1 MPFNFSESS
10 NFQKSAQEA
19 IALTLANLSTDDTA
33 ATSIIQRWEV
43 TNVGGDYTEEDST
56 QSATV
61 TVDLK
66 KGFQALL
73 QSQHQQD
80 LTAKLEQMAKS
91 EAESVGQA
99 AMNVASSRNSVDQHA
114 MALGVV
120 ATTISSKCMAA
131 TDVNQTVVID
141 NVKGNVTIR
150 NRNTEASVAVTQE
163 CISKAIKQTMQGQS
177 LDVDIK
183 QTATSKAIGFS
194 LSAMMNAIIAIA
206 ALVVVI
212 ASFVIGR
219 STYAISSF
227 VKKIAVLLALF
238 LLIFACVMMFIEVPK
253 YEKAWKDNMHRGE
266 TYKRYPYSRMI
277 YTSSCQPQVLDVIIG
292 KKNANEAEKECDRN
306 SDCVAYDFE
315 SVLIQDNGASA
326 MYKLQS
332 KDVSDYGAIEQKRV
346 ESGKER
352 RTGTHKAGDFK
363 TVTRLYS
370 SLDPNA
376 DNWRKCPDFMARG
389 PDSSR
394 ILFDVSGTYSTSNPC
409 DQAFE
414 DEWRDF
420 MIKGY
425 AVKKCHVHV
434 DLANL
439 RIYVFRKGLNC
450 SEKKHWPMFKP
461 DGFDKNSWKV
471 RFFPPSVNSQ
481 PIGEKYKDLST
492 LHSEES
498 TTILVDVSARNSIK
512 VHTPK
517 GSSPIQITLQK
528 PLIDRQ
534 GRLNAGNKQCEF
546 DDESQSSCINV
557 SSIKQEKLSTSD
569 FFESHLWETLR
580 LAAYAV
586 TAVACSCVLINSAYH
601 AYQFVLQKRRERE
614 QEDKTIVSQDDG
626 YEKEETV
633 S

>member
-1 MPFNFSESS
+1 
-10 NFQKSAQEA
+10 
-19 IALTLANLSTDDTA
+19 
-33 ATSIIQRWEV
+33 
-43 TNVGGDYTEEDST
+43 
-56 QSATV
+56 
-61 TVDLK
+61 
-66 KGFQALL
+66 
-73 QSQHQQD
+73 
-80 LTAKLEQMAKS
+80 
-91 EAESVGQA
+91 
-99 AMNVASSRNSVDQHA
+99 
-114 MALGVV
+114 
-120 ATTISSKCMAA
+120 
-131 TDVNQTVVID
+131 
-141 NVKGNVTIR
+141 
-150 NRNTEASVAVTQE
+150 
-163 CISKAIKQTMQGQS
+163 
-177 LDVDIK
+177 
-183 QTATSKAIGFS
+183 
-194 LSAMMNAIIAIA
+194 
-206 ALVVVI
+206 
-212 ASFVIGR
+212 
-219 STYAISSF
+219 
-227 VKKIAVLLALF
+227 
-238 LLIFACVMMFIEVPK
+238 
-253 YEKAWKDNMHRGE
+253 
-266 TYKRYPYSRMI
+266 
-277 YTSSCQPQVLDVIIG
+277 
-292 KKNANEAEKECDRN
+292 
-306 SDCVAYDFE
+306 
-315 SVLIQDNGASA
+315 VLIQDNGASA

-614 QEDKTIVSQDDG
+614 QEDETIFSQDD
-626 YEKEETV
+626 EKEETV